1 MSTNGDTSP
10 DVESLSMSRNLTRVL
25 MAVLVLNAIAVASTM
40 LWPNMAHSTG
50 SNAAVAA
57 VDFDHAFNSLNTTPR
72 RADTPAPLAAVDFDK
87 TFANFS
93 TPHRINTPPNRE
105 RLRNIGW
112 RRILGS

>member
-1 MSTNGDTSP
+1 
-10 DVESLSMSRNLTRVL
+10 MSRNLTRVL
-25 MAVLVLNAIAVASTM
+25 MAVLVLNAIVVASTM
-40 LWPNMAHSTG
+40 LWPNTAHSTG
-50 SNAAVAA
+50 SNTAVAA
-57 VDFDHAFNSLNTTPR
+57 VDINDAFNSL
-72 RADTPAPLAAVDFDK
+72 ADAQRPAAAPAAVDFNK

>member
-1 MSTNGDTSP
+1 
-10 DVESLSMSRNLTRVL
+10 MSRNLTRVL
-25 MAVLVLNAIAVASTM
+25 MAVLVLNAFVVASTM
-40 LWPNMAHSTG
+40 LWPNTAHSTG

-57 VDFDHAFNSLNTTPR
+57 VDFNDAFNSVAAAQRP
-72 RADTPAPLAAVDFDK
+72 AAAPAPVNFDK

-93 TPHRINTPPNRE
+93 TPHRISTPPNRE